1 MVRMGSPGKHFPRR
15 DAIGLVGGLRYLS
28 MALISV
34 IVLSPASFQLGKGPA
49 QRSRTHPSQGRGELS
64 ASTCSP
70 CSRPRIQRV
79 ARVASRTLPEV
90 VAVSRTLTRT
100 ADAVRSSGVS
110 SSRPYRL
117 VDSSTVVKVGDGLN
131 QLAALFAEFTGASS
145 GLLGDD
151 DLEAAAALNPGTS
164 VAVLVWENRWA

>member
-1 MVRMGSPGKHFPRR
+1 M
-15 DAIGLVGGLRYLS
+15 
-28 MALISV
+28 
-34 IVLSPASFQLGKGPA
+34 
-49 QRSRTHPSQGRGELS
+49 
-64 ASTCSP
+64 
-70 CSRPRIQRV
+70 
-79 ARVASRTLPEV
+79 ASRTLPEV
-90 VAVSRTLTRT
+90 ATPSRTRVRPGAAITVAMLGKIRARTATPPKNTGSLTMTSPAISGTVAVSRTLTRT

-151 DLEAAAALNPGTS
+151 DLEAAAALNCG
-164 VAVLVWENRWA
+164 AW